1 MQDCIEKVNLYASQ
15 KLTRTQRNYCVTR
28 RELLAVVIFLDQFRH
43 YLLGRQFIVRTD
55 HSSLRWIFNFKEPQG
70 QLARWLEALS
80 QFKFQIIHREGKKH
94 LNADSLSR
102 RWEEIDECSGYERG
116 VKLSE
121 PPCGGCKTCTRMYS
135 DWLRFDEQV
144 DNVHDLGNTSCRRMT
159 TRAVA
164 EKSSSD
170 SLYLAENGVTMGKL
184 VVPSQSW
191 FPGYTPDE
199 LSRKQRE
206 DPNLS
211 ALHEWIDNGSKP
223 DREEAASYS
232 PATRTL

>member
-1 MQDCIEKVNLYASQ
+1 MCRQSDAGWHREGDLLCFK

-28 RELLAVVIFLDQFRH
+28 AVVTFLDQFRH
-43 YLLGRQFIVRTD
+43 YLLGSQFIVRTD

-94 LNADSLSR
+94 LNADSLSQ
-102 RWEEIDECSGYERG
+102 RWEGIDECSGYERG
-116 VKLSE
+116 VKISE
-121 PPCGGCKTCTRMYS
+121 LPCGGCKTCTRMYS

-164 EKSSSD
+164 KKSSSD
-170 SLYLAENGVTMGKL
+170 SSYLAENGVTMEKL
-184 VVPSQSW
+184 VVPSPSW
-191 FPGYTPDE
+191 FPGYSPAE
-199 LSRKQRE
+199 LSRKQRD

-211 ALHEWIDNGSKP
+211 PLHEWIDNGSKP

-232 PATRTL
+232 PATR